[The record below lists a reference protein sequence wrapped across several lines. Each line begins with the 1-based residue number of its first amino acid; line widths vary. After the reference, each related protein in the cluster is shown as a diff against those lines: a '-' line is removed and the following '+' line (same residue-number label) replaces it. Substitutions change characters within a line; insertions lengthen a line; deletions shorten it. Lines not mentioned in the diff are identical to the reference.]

1 MILVVCNFTPLARK
15 NYIVGVPRGGRWN
28 DLLNNDA
35 ECYGGA
41 GYRKYGACLSKRHS
55 CLTAVKN
62 IDVISLPS
70 G

>member
-15 NYIVGVPRGGRWN
+15 NYIVCVPRGGRWN

-41 GYRKYGACLSKRHS
+41 GYRKYGA
-55 CLTAVKN
+55 
-62 IDVISLPS
+62 
-70 G
+70 